1 MKWKTNYKG
10 FPCRENNMKENR
22 GMEVGEEYMGEEK
35 LNLVQAPGINAP

>member
-10 FPCRENNMKENR
+10 FPYRENNMKENR